1 VFNVFQQIDL
11 YAQLIKSI
19 PFFFRSSKSR
29 DPYDLLAQKNS
40 VRMTGINTEIS
51 TAISFYTAWSN
62 ASCSEN
68 PSMSSDMISSRT
80 SLIETGYRVLLSL

>member
-1 VFNVFQQIDL
+1 MFNIFQQIDL

-29 DPYDLLAQKNS
+29 DPFDLLAQKHS

-51 TAISFYTAWSN
+51 TAVTAN
-62 ASCSEN
+62 KATEKKGT
-68 PSMSSDMISSRT
+68 MLFR
-80 SLIETGYRVLLSL
+80 LAR